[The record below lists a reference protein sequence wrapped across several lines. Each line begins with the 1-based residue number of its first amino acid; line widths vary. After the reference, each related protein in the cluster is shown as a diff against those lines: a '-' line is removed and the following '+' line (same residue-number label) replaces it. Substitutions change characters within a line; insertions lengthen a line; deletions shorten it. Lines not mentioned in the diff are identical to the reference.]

1 MSVGVVKRMLSTLG
15 IRGIMDVSEA
25 MRRKD
30 GGVEIDVT
38 VSPRSSRSGVGGVDE
53 WRKRV
58 IVRVKAPPLEGRA
71 NKEVASVFTDVT
83 GFRAEVVAGMT
94 SHQKTVLV
102 KGDYES
108 VLGALR
114 KAL

>member
-1 MSVGVVKRMLSTLG
+1 MSVGIVKRMLSSEY
-15 IRGIMDVSEA
+15 IRRCMDVSEA
-25 MRRKD
+25 MRKKD

-71 NKEVASVFTDVT
+71 NKEVASVFSDAT
-83 GFRAEVVAGMT
+83 GFKAEVVSGMT
-94 SHQKTVLV
+94 SHQKTVFV

-108 VLGALR
+108 VLEVLR